1 MYNRNLVS
9 LYNNIK
15 GRPISR
21 PMFLRVLGEAD
32 DKPKKFTKKEL
43 AVIIAAQDINLQPG
57 SSSKDVRIQ
66 PIEPF
71 DQEKFKEILQKADL
85 EIINIVGPGEEGSTS
100 GQLKT
105 YIVVD
110 TNGNEYPVTLGK
122 GKGFGTADEDI
133 VLDDLKDQVKALLLQ
148 DDEDYITIDV
158 SGYRQRVDDVKTTPG
173 TPKSDFNFTYKGKPV
188 IFISHKAGTKASDH
202 QQYGGM
208 TCKSGE
214 EICKHPEVESF
225 VDNLKESFPDGMPAG
240 RSVFVKINDP
250 ELKKLSL
257 FGCDYGREFGI
268 NNVNALL
275 QGRIKIVIGND
286 NNYELKAHHV
296 VYNGDLPDGPYEPVL
311 FARYSSSRGGNHGIK
326 DLRSMI
332 TPIAKVSKTA
342 HDVRAAK
349 ANIAK
354 LDRGGSDIEN
364 LL

>member
-1 MYNRNLVS
+1 MYNRNLIS
-9 LYNNIK
+9 LYSNIE
-15 GRPISR
+15 RRSVSR
-21 PMFLRVLGEAD
+21 PMYLDILVEAD
-32 DKPKKFTKKEL
+32 VKPKKFTKKEL
-43 AVIIAAQDINLQPG
+43 AIIIAAQDINLQPG

-66 PIEPF
+66 PISSF

-85 EIINIVGPGEEGSTS
+85 EIINIVSPGEEGSTS

-105 YIVVD
+105 YIVAD
-110 TNGNEYPVTLGK
+110 TNGNQYPVTLGK
-122 GKGFGTADEDI
+122 GKGFGTADEDV

-148 DDEDYITIDV
+148 DDVDYITIDV
-158 SGYRQRVDDVKTTPG
+158 NGYKQRVDDIKTTPG

-188 IFISHKAGTKASDH
+188 LFISHKAGTKASDH
-202 QQYGGM
+202 QQYGGT

-225 VDNLKESFPDGMPAG
+225 VDNLKEAFPSGMPAG
-240 RSVFVKINDP
+240 KSVFVKINDP

-268 NNVNALL
+268 NNVNVLL
-275 QGRIKIVIGND
+275 QGKIKIVAGND

-326 DLRSMI
+326 DLRTMI
-332 TPIAKVSKTA
+332 SPIAKVSKTT
-342 HDVRAAK
+342 HDVKVAR

-354 LDRGGSDIEN
+354 LNSGSSDIEK